1 MFTFFFQPKSVF
13 LKSLTFFFL
22 FYIKFPIFFISSFSQ
37 KKDVRA
43 VDANFEKHNF
53 PYDVIWL
60 DIEHTNGKRYFTW
73 DSNLFPNSIKMIN
86 DIASKGRKVVT
97 IVDPHLKRD
106 GSYNVHTEAQAAGV
120 YVQNKDGGEFDGWC
134 WPGSSSYV
142 DFTNPKAR
150 SWWADRFSLENY
162 KGSTMD
168 LFTWNDMNE
177 PSVFNGPEV
186 TMQKDTKSIDGQE
199 SREWHN
205 LYGFYMQM
213 ATNEGQIRR
222 QEDRS
227 ERPFLLSRSFF
238 AGSQRYGAIW
248 TGDNAGKWDHL
259 EIAGPML
266 LSFNVA
272 GLPFIGSDTGGF
284 FGNPNEELMTRWF
297 QVSAY
302 HPFFRAHAHHDAKRR
317 EPYVFGEPHTSRLRQ
332 AVVTR
337 YQHLPLWYTLFR
349 HAHIDG
355 MPVMRALWMEFPT
368 DESIFDVDDAF
379 MVGNSL
385 LVKPI
390 VTPGTTS
397 TSVYFPYTEGTEG
410 SGKGIERWFDTR
422 NRQEY
427 KGGSTETIQAPIDEI
442 PVFQRGGTIVPKQM
456 RVRRSS
462 QLMVNDPYTLMIAL
476 DHNMN
481 AKGDLYV
488 DDFHTFHYE
497 TKKAYS
503 HRLFEMTTHPTE
515 GSLLSSTDYSKGES
529 NQNVFKPT
537 NTIERIV
544 IVGLTSGTPNVV
556 TVTTKS
562 GERNIEF
569 AYDTVTSTLTLRK
582 PDMLVTEDWRIT
594 FK

>member
-1 MFTFFFQPKSVF
+1 
-13 LKSLTFFFL
+13 
-22 FYIKFPIFFISSFSQ
+22 
-37 KKDVRA
+37 VRA
-43 VDANFEKHNF
+43 VDAKFEEHNF

-73 DSNLFPNSIKMIN
+73 DSNLFPDSVRMIN

-142 DFTNPKAR
+142 DFTNAKAR
-150 SWWADRFSLENY
+150 SWWADRFKLENY

-186 TMQKDTKSIDGQE
+186 TMQKDTKAIDGQE

-222 QEDRS
+222 KEDRS

-259 EIAGPML
+259 EIANAML

-297 QVSAY
+297 QASAY

-337 YQHLPLWYTLFR
+337 YQHLPLWYTLF
-349 HAHIDG
+349 HLAHTDG
-355 MPVMRALWMEFPT
+355 MPVMRAMWMEFPT
-368 DESIFDVDDAF
+368 EERLFNVDDTF
-379 MVGNSL
+379 MVGDSL
-385 LVKPI
+385 MVKPI
-390 VTPGTTS
+390 TSSGTTS
-397 TSVYFPYTEGTEG
+397 TSVYFPGVANVQ
-410 SGKGIERWFDTR
+410 RWYDTTTR
-422 NRQEY
+422 KEY
-427 KGGSTETIQAPIDEI
+427 KGGVTETISAPIDFI

-462 QLMVNDPYTLMIAL
+462 KLMVNDPYTLVVAL
-476 DHNMN
+476 DHEQS
-481 AKGDLYV
+481 ARGELYF
-488 DDFHTFHYE
+488 DDFHTFAYE
-497 TKKAYS
+497 TAKAYS
-503 HRLFEMTTHPTE
+503 HRQFIMT
-515 GSLLSSTDYSKGES
+515 GGNILSSTDASQGDS
-529 NQNVFKPT
+529 NSNNFSPT
-537 NTIERIV
+537 NTVERIV
-544 IVGLTSGTPNVV
+544 IVGLSSAPTSA

-562 GERNIEF
+562 GERSLEF
-569 AYDTVTSTLTLRK
+569 AFDATTQTLTLRK
-582 PDMLVTEDWRIT
+582 PDMLVSEDWRVAL
-594 FK
+594 K